1 MPLLAEHRYRPASSM
16 VTSVSWSERE
26 LSPLTNPSL
35 ISTVLSRRLHVI
47 TDAGLLDTLQFRRP
61 EYVSLIW
68 TLAVAIIGPSLK
80 TKSDNN

>member
-1 MPLLAEHRYRPASSM
+1 
-16 VTSVSWSERE
+16 
-26 LSPLTNPSL
+26 
-35 ISTVLSRRLHVI
+35 
-47 TDAGLLDTLQFRRP
+47 LQFRRP